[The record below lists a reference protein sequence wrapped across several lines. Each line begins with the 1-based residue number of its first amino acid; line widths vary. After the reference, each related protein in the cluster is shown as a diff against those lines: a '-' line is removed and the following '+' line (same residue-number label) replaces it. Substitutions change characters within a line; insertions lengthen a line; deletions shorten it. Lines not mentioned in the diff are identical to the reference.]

1 MDEKHNVS
9 ILENRQYC
17 IRNLCFA
24 SILDSAFTMEL
35 TPSIILAPRTRSYNI
50 DYFPQAVYFTYIPV
64 DNHPD
69 RFNATSIMIDLQEI
83 MLLPKRFGQS
93 LSAQSTVPTRT
104 HLKNA
109 SKCPWRCCP
118 RRYRRDL
125 TSVFMNIKGFVK
137 PIQNA
142 HILTRILVCSYT
154 RLSNRFAPCPDEHI
168 N

>member
-24 SILDSAFTMEL
+24 SILD
-35 TPSIILAPRTRSYNI
+35 I

-104 HLKNA
+104 HLNPPA
-109 SKCPWRCCP
+109 A
-118 RRYRRDL
+118 D
-125 TSVFMNIKGFVK
+125 
-137 PIQNA
+137 
-142 HILTRILVCSYT
+142 
-154 RLSNRFAPCPDEHI
+154 
-168 N
+168 